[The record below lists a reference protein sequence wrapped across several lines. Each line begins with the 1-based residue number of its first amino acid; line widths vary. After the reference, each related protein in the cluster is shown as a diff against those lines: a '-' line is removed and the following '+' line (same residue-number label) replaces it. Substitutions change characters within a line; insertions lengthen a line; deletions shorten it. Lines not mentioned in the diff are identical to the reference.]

1 MYRTHG
7 MTPCIPAMLVCDR
20 RFLWKYGLG
29 MIRPFTPILK
39 PFIKSGYLRVANTL
53 EELAQK
59 IHVDPSGLVST
70 VNKHNGYAKTGI
82 DEEFGKGG
90 NPYDLSSGDPTHR
103 PNPCLG
109 PIKKPPF
116 FSVAVVPTPLGTSLG
131 LRSNVNGQVCDR
143 SNHPIPGLFT
153 CGNDM
158 HSVMGGEYPG
168 AGVQLGL
175 AMTFGYVIAKHAARE
190 A

>member
-1 MYRTHG
+1 
-7 MTPCIPAMLVCDR
+7 MLICDR

-29 MIRPFTPILK
+29 MIRPLTPVLR
-39 PFIKSGYLRVANTL
+39 PFIKRGYLRVANTL
-53 EELAQK
+53 QELAQK
-59 IHVDPSGLVST
+59 IGVDPFGLVST
-70 VNKHNGYAKTGI
+70 VNEHNEYAKTGI
-82 DEEFGKGG
+82 DEEFDKGG

-109 PIKKPPF
+109 PIKKAPF

-131 LRSNVNGQVCDR
+131 LRPNVNGQVCDS
-143 SNHPIPGLFT
+143 SNQPIPGLYT

-175 AMTFGYVIAKHAARE
+175 AMTFGYIIAKHAAR
-190 A
+190 